1 MARTVNDGWSRSHG
15 ALWLET
21 RFVPAS
27 STLRLQ
33 SVSTWGCDISV
44 WPDASAGWRTSRRRH
59 ASSFTTNKRWK
70 FTAEEKLC
78 SEPVA
83 AAHRARCSAKWTDCS
98 STRLPA
104 QTLATSRRLPP
115 ERVPTSMVAQSL
127 AAKALVSPAT
137 SARKSCSALATGSV
151 ATNCCRIWAGIPASS
166 GHQLQF
172 EAA

>member
-44 WPDASAGWRTSRRRH
+44 RPDASAGWRTSRRRH

-78 SEPVA
+78 SEPV
-83 AAHRARCSAKWTDCS
+83 
-98 STRLPA
+98 
-104 QTLATSRRLPP
+104 
-115 ERVPTSMVAQSL
+115 
-127 AAKALVSPAT
+127 LVLVQE
-137 SARKSCSALATGSV
+137 KSCSKGWRSSPAVTGIS
-151 ATNCCRIWAGIPASS
+151 RS
-166 GHQLQF
+166 G
-172 EAA
+172 